1 MNQRNQNRYVG
12 ITFVFVGLTLALAG
26 GSMPDDAVTGTMIY
40 VGAAVA
46 VFLGLFMA
54 VRGDRR

>member
-12 ITFVFVGLTLALAG
+12 ITFVFGGLTLALV
-26 GSMPDDAVTGTMIY
+26 SDDAVTGAMIY
-40 VGAAVA
+40 VCAV
-46 VFLGLFMA
+46 VVVLLGLFMV